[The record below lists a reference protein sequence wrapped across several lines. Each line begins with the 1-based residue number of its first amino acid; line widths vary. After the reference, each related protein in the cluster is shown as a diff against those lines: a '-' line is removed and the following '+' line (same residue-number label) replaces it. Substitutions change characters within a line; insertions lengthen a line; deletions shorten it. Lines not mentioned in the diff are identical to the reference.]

1 MKEKNNKKKNILIII
16 LLIAVVIIGAVLLID
31 NFGSKFQDVEISNN
45 KSIEYSNKLLKEVY
59 DENKNTLVSDITLN
73 TNLAFFYAEGNEK
86 AQNELKNYFV
96 DDDETI
102 INNLRNIND
111 RYKYA
116 GKKVSYANSLWIN
129 NSTDDCS
136 KQSKDTAKKLNYDI
150 KYAKFNDKALNE
162 MNKWIKRRSHG
173 KIKEAIEDDISNA
186 QSVLISTLYFNEKW
200 NSEYEESDIDPGTFY
215 GTKGNQE
222 ATFLSSEEEIYLED
236 PTAIGF
242 MKPYI
247 DEGLYFVGI
256 LPLEGNTIKDIDI
269 ESLMKTRSDVTVDVM
284 IPEFEYE
291 QTIDFNNVLNNM
303 NIKSIFE
310 QGNLDSIA
318 KDLYVSKIVQK
329 NYIKVNRKGTEAFSI
344 TDSITTQWAD
354 ISSTIRVVLDH
365 PFIFMIYDEKI
376 DQVLFIG
383 NVNNIE

>member
-16 LLIAVVIIGAVLLID
+16 LLIAVIIIGAVLLIN
-31 NFGSKFQDVEISNN
+31 NFESKFQDVEISNN

-86 AQNELKNYFV
+86 VQNELKNYFV
-96 DDDETI
+96 DDNETI

-129 NSTDDCS
+129 SSTDDCS
-136 KQSKDTAKKLNYDI
+136 KQSKQTAKKLNYDI

-200 NSEYEESDIDPGTFY
+200 NSEYEESDIEPGTFY

-222 ATFLSSEEEIYLED
+222 VTFLSSEEEIYLED
-236 PTAIGF
+236 STAIGF

-256 LPLEGNTIKDIDI
+256 LPLEGNNIKDIDI

-344 TDSITTQWAD
+344 TDSINSQWAD
-354 ISSTIRVVLDH
+354 ISSSIRVVLDH
-365 PFIFMIYDEKI
+365 PFIFMIYDENI

>member
-86 AQNELKNYFV
+86 VQNELKNYFV
-96 DDDETI
+96 DDDDTI

-129 NSTDDCS
+129 SSTDDCS

-344 TDSITTQWAD
+344 TDSINAQWGD

>member
-16 LLIAVVIIGAVLLID
+16 LLIAVIIIGAVLLID

-86 AQNELKNYFV
+86 VQNELKNYFI

-129 NSTDDCS
+129 SSTDDCS

-200 NSEYEESDIDPGTFY
+200 NSEYEESDIEPGTFY

-236 PTAIGF
+236 STAIGF

-256 LPLEGNTIKDIDI
+256 LPLEGNNIKDIDI

-310 QGNLDSIA
+310 QGNLDSIV
-318 KDLYVSKIVQK
+318 KELYVSKIVQK

-344 TDSITTQWAD
+344 TDSINSQWAD
-354 ISSTIRVVLDH
+354 ISSTIRVVLDR

>member
-1 MKEKNNKKKNILIII
+1 
-16 LLIAVVIIGAVLLID
+16 
-31 NFGSKFQDVEISNN
+31 
-45 KSIEYSNKLLKEVY
+45 
-59 DENKNTLVSDITLN
+59 
-73 TNLAFFYAEGNEK
+73 
-86 AQNELKNYFV
+86 
-96 DDDETI
+96 
-102 INNLRNIND
+102 
-111 RYKYA
+111 
-116 GKKVSYANSLWIN
+116 
-129 NSTDDCS
+129 
-136 KQSKDTAKKLNYDI
+136 
-150 KYAKFNDKALNE
+150 

-200 NSEYEESDIDPGTFY
+200 NSEYEESDIEPGTFY

-236 PTAIGF
+236 STAIGF

-256 LPLEGNTIKDIDI
+256 LPLEGNNIKDIDI

-310 QGNLDSIA
+310 QGNLDSIV
-318 KDLYVSKIVQK
+318 KELYVSKIVQK

-344 TDSITTQWAD
+344 TDSINSQWAD
-354 ISSTIRVVLDH
+354 ISSTIRVVLDR

>member
-16 LLIAVVIIGAVLLID
+16 LLVAVIIIGAVLLID

-86 AQNELKNYFV
+86 VQNELKNYFI

-129 NSTDDCS
+129 SSTDDCS
-136 KQSKDTAKKLNYDI
+136 KQSKQTAKKLNYDI

-200 NSEYEESDIDPGTFY
+200 NSEYEESDIEPGTFY

-236 PTAIGF
+236 STAIGF

-256 LPLEGNTIKDIDI
+256 LPLEGNNIKDIDI

-318 KDLYVSKIVQK
+318 KDLYVSKTVQK

-344 TDSITTQWAD
+344 TDSINSQWGD
-354 ISSTIRVVLDH
+354 ISSTIRVVLDR

>member
-16 LLIAVVIIGAVLLID
+16 LLVAVIIIGAVLLID

-73 TNLAFFYAEGNEK
+73 TNLAFFYADGNEK
-86 AQNELKNYFV
+86 VQNELKNYFV
-96 DDDETI
+96 DDNETI

-129 NSTDDCS
+129 SSTDDCS

-200 NSEYEESDIDPGTFY
+200 NSEYEESDIEPGTFY

-236 PTAIGF
+236 STAIGF

-318 KDLYVSKIVQK
+318 KELYVSKIVQK

-344 TDSITTQWAD
+344 TDSINSQWGD
-354 ISSTIRVVLDH
+354 ISSSIRVVLNH